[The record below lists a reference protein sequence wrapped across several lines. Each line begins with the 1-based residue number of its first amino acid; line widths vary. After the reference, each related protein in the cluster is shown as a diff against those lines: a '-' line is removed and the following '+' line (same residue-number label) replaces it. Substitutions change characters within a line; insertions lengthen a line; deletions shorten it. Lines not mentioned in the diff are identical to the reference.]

1 MALSNPSAF
10 ILLLLSNI
18 ILVQAVPIPVPM
30 EIHIPS
36 WLQPMIPRKGT
47 TIQEEIKCYSLP
59 YGGIGFLS
67 HFLTYWAIFW
77 LGFGRRPYWPTKRL
91 SAGRTDI
98 ALSLIQVIV
107 SVLIAGFTISRC
119 RNRWQF
125 MLIAIWKVIMS
136 VEVGIWGL
144 RASWLVMK
152 RRRGGYKYTGEQ
164 DRIIW
169 RFDDWTP
176 YTLIFYSLGM
186 IVGMV
191 GLLALVW
198 RARHDKQ
205 ILQISAAFFSVT
217 AAIIIV
223 CSTMLCCCCGF
234 GSKERAIKLLMA
246 MVFSVILVC
255 ALYCDWILGDFAGS
269 LVGVP
274 SGDASALYW
283 IYFAVKR
290 LPLLMT

>member
-1 MALSNPSAF
+1 MVIMPSYTTGMVVLLVLANS
-10 ILLLLSNI
+10 ILI
-18 ILVQAVPIPVPM
+18 HAAPVPLDV
-30 EIHIPS
+30 PS
-36 WLQPMIPRKGT
+36 WLDPMMPRKGT

-67 HFLTYWAIFW
+67 HFLTYWAVFW
-77 LGFGRRPYWPTKRL
+77 LGHGRRPYMPWKRL
-91 SAGRTDI
+91 SAGPIDI
-98 ALSLIQVIV
+98 ILSLIQVVV

-125 MLIAIWKVIMS
+125 MLIAVWKLVMS

-152 RRRGGYKYTGEQ
+152 SRQGGYKYTGEE
-164 DRIIW
+164 DRVIW

-191 GLLALVW
+191 GLLSLVW
-198 RARHDKQ
+198 RARDDKE
-205 ILQISAAFFSVT
+205 ILQITAAFGSVT

-223 CSTMLCCCCGF
+223 CSMMLCCCCGF
-234 GSKERAIKLLMA
+234 GSLRRATNLLMA
-246 MVFSVILVC
+246 MAFSIILVC

-274 SGDASALYW
+274 SGDSSVLYW
-283 IYFAVKR
+283 VYFAVKR
-290 LPLLMT
+290 LPLFMT